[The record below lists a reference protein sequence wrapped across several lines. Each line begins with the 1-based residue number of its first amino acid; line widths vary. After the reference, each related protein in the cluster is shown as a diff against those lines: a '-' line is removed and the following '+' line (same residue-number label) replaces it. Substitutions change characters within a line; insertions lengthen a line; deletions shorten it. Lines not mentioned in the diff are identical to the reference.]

1 MNFLGPPEAP
11 TNCSVVNQTTDSL
24 VVECLPSF
32 DGGLKQF
39 FGLEVT
45 DLQSGALTAN
55 FTDTLP
61 EFQVRK
67 PKTKLR
73 TDSHEL
79 DNSIGKPTPMSVTL
93 NQREKF
99 LFRKFRKISILSG
112 GNLMP
117 KQVSGFFYKRP
128 SK

>member
-61 EFQVRK
+61 EFQVR
-67 PKTKLR
+67 P
-73 TDSHEL
+73 DSHEL
-79 DNSIGKPTPMSVTL
+79 DNPIGKP
-93 NQREKF
+93 
-99 LFRKFRKISILSG
+99 
-112 GNLMP
+112 
-117 KQVSGFFYKRP
+117 RP
-128 SK
+128 CASH